1 MKFKAQEIA
10 NLIWSFATLNV
21 EASSMI
27 RKFTP
32 FIVQMCSNDNGEYT
46 EESIAR
52 YIKRQEVANLAWSCA
67 VLGEYPD
74 NLMPLLYTALFGR
87 DCKGD
92 PDYLKKV
99 YGDDGIQKQTIMTMF
114 YVSAL
119 FHWRQQLFTILIY
132 HLQNQYRYKWLCKSK
147 RLILA
152 FHFLTIF
159 LMVGRKA
166 TINPKG
172 KR

>member
-10 NLIWSFATLNV
+10 NLVWSFATLNV
-21 EASSMI
+21 EARSMI
-27 RKFTP
+27 EKFTP
-32 FIVQMCSNDNGEYT
+32 FIVQMCSNDSGDYT

-74 NLMPLLYTALFGR
+74 DLMPLLYTALFGKG
-87 DCKGD
+87 CKGD
-92 PDYLKKV
+92 PDHLRRV

-119 FHWRQQLFTILIY
+119 ANVR
-132 HLQNQYRYKWLCKSK
+132 
-147 RLILA
+147 
-152 FHFLTIF
+152 
-159 LMVGRKA
+159 
-166 TINPKG
+166 
-172 KR
+172 